1 MLAVVSDS
9 SPLVY
14 LAALGRFGLL
24 RTIYD
29 RVLIPTAV
37 WEEVAVQ
44 GGVRAEAELLRQAR
58 AEGWVHVEQVV
69 GTIPVAMKKL
79 DEGEREAI
87 LLAKSNDALLIIDE
101 ARGRAVAEELGVT
114 CTGTIG
120 VLVEAK
126 LRGLIPSL
134 RPELERLRAQSNFRF
149 SESLFRVA
157 LAKAHETES

>member
-9 SPLVY
+9 SPFVY
-14 LAALGRFGLL
+14 LAVLGRFGLL

-29 RVLIPTAV
+29 RVLIPVAV

-44 GGVRAEAELLRQAR
+44 GGVRSEAALLRQAH
-58 AEGWVHVEQVV
+58 AEGWVRVEQAV
-69 GTIPVAMKKL
+69 GIISPAMKKL
-79 DEGEREAI
+79 DDGEREAI
-87 LLAKSNDALLIIDE
+87 LLAKSKGALLIIDE

-149 SESLFRVA
+149 SELLFRVA
-157 LAKAHETES
+157 LSKAHETES